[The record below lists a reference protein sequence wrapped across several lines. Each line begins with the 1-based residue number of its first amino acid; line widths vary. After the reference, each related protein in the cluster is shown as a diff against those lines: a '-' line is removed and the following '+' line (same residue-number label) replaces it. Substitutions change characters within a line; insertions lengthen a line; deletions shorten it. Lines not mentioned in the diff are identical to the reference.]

1 MDFYFCSL
9 NTNYKSL
16 FIVIKKIA
24 HLKKKKRTVLP
35 SDMYTHLAKIK
46 TNLYVGIF
54 FILNYTVFKKAK
66 TLVQNSVTNS
76 LESFL

>member
-1 MDFYFCSL
+1 
-9 NTNYKSL
+9 
-16 FIVIKKIA
+16 
-24 HLKKKKRTVLP
+24 
-35 SDMYTHLAKIK
+35 MYTHLAKIK